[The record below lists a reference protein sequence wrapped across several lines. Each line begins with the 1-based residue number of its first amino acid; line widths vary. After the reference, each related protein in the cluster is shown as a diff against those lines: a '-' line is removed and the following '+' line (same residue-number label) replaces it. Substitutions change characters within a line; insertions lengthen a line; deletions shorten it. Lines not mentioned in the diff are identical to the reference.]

1 MPLQDTDN
9 LVIAREGVNYKMAA
23 DELKDYIPGS
33 AEIGTGAPAE
43 PFPGMLWWNTTTG
56 RLNVYNGTAWVDAS
70 PAPDAVVTVFP
81 GMVMYHTSTVV
92 PTGWLKANGA
102 EISRSV
108 YSALFAVIGT
118 HYGAGNGST
127 TFNLPDLRGEFIR
140 CLAEGHPTD
149 YTDPWRGIGTFQDQS
164 YLSHNHAVGDPGHAH
179 GVYDPGHAHVY
190 NRTDPSANGGVNLGF
205 QFFALTGLSQHGVGT
220 SASGTGIAIYGAG
233 TGVSIAANGGA
244 ETRPR
249 NKALLAIIKY

>member
-9 LVIAREGVNYKMAA
+9 LVIAREGVNYKMPA

-81 GMVMYHTSTVV
+81 GMVMYHTTTTV

-102 EISRSV
+102 AISRSA

-118 HYGAGNGST
+118 AYGAGNGST

-140 CLAEGHPTD
+140 CLDEGRGAD
-149 YTDPWRGIGTFQDQS
+149 YTNPWRGIGTFQDQS
-164 YLSHNHAVGDPGHAH
+164 YLSHTHAVGDPGHAH

-190 NRTDPSANGGVNLGF
+190 NRTDPSTNGGVNLGF
-205 QFFALTGLSQHGVGT
+205 QFFALTGLSQPGVGT
-220 SASGTGIAIYGAG
+220 SASGTGIGIYGAG
-233 TGVSIAANGGA
+233 TGIYIVANGGS

-249 NKALLAIIKY
+249 NVALLPIIKY